1 MEKINKMLIYIK
13 YPYTALIII
22 TMWICTVAMLKKFEG
37 ENLETILTLTSLTTI
52 YLSYRGFKPI
62 K

>member
-1 MEKINKMLIYIK
+1 MKDSKKMLMYIK

-22 TMWICTVAMLKKFEG
+22 CMWISMIAIIIKQNG
-37 ENLETILTLTSLTTI
+37 ENLEVLVTLTSLTTI
-52 YLSYRGFKPI
+52 YLAWRGFKVV